1 MALLMELD
9 LEVVAGRSIKRPVLE
24 SIVLPELSMI
34 LVLGL
39 FAELRL
45 FTLVLVLTPLLLPVT
60 FALRLL
66 TFALLSETAER
77 LFWVDDLPERPA
89 RVEVVL
95 LAALL
100 L

>member
-45 FTLVLVLTPLLLPVT
+45 FTLVLVLMPVLLV
-60 FALRLL
+60 L
-66 TFALLSETAER
+66 TFALLPETAER

-89 RVEVVL
+89 KVEVVL

>member
-45 FTLVLVLTPLLLPVT
+45 FTLVLVLMPVLLV
-60 FALRLL
+60 L

-77 LFWVDDLPERPA
+77 LFWVDDLLERPA